1 MNRSAMWRV
10 TRLAV
15 AGAVGAM
22 LLSACGGGG
31 GESGTPLNGGSTV
44 GSGGGSSGGGTII
57 GGGGNTGGD
66 TGGSTGNGPILASS
80 TYAQQCAPGN
90 AEAATSL
97 RTGTLGTEKNWIRSY
112 LDEAYLW
119 REDVPSINASAGAYS
134 GSDVATALNAYFEDL
149 LSPAMTASGKRKDQ
163 FSFVMSTREWNALS
177 QSGVEVGYGI
187 EWSMKSPTPPRGLR
201 VAFVEPGSVAD
212 RAGVRRGDTLVTA
225 DGAAADV
232 GDTAGVNTLNGALF
246 PESAGS
252 SHRLVF
258 TSNAGASRDVTLV
271 AGSITKT
278 PVPTSQVLTAADGA
292 KVGYMVFNDH
302 ILTAE
307 SQLITAMQNFRASG
321 VSDLVVDLRYNGGG
335 YLFIASELAYM
346 IAGDA
351 ATSGKTFEQLRYNSK
366 RTAETNSADSKTPFY
381 NESCLLSGDKC
392 SSEQPL
398 PALNLKRVFVLAQSG
413 TCSASEALINGLRG
427 VDVEVV
433 LVGGTTCGK
442 PYGFTAKDNCGY
454 SYFPIEFVGTNNKGF
469 GDYADGFVPAGT
481 GTTGVKGCQVA
492 DDFNHALGD
501 TSEAM
506 LAAALQYRSNG
517 TCPAASPSETGRAR
531 AMGVR
536 AAGEDAVAL
545 SLKKLAARSNRIVGG
560 RP

>member
-10 TRLAV
+10 ARLAV
-15 AGAVGAM
+15 AGAVGVM

-31 GESGTPLNGGSTV
+31 GASGTPLNGSNNGSN
-44 GSGGGSSGGGTII
+44 GGGGGNN
-57 GGGGNTGGD
+57 GGNTGGE
-66 TGGSTGNGPILASS
+66 GAIQPSAS
-80 TYAQQCAPGN
+80 YAQQCAPGN
-90 AEAATSL
+90 TEAAANQ
-97 RTGTLGTEKNWIRSY
+97 RTGSLSTEKSWIRAY

-119 REDVPSINASAGAYS
+119 REDVPAINASAAAYS
-134 GSDVATALNAYFEDL
+134 GSDVKTALNAYFEDL
-149 LSPAMTASGKRKDQ
+149 LSPALTASGKRKDQ

-177 QSGVEVGYGI
+177 QGGVEVGYGI

-212 RAGVRRGDTLVTA
+212 VAGVRRGDTLVTA

-232 GDTAGVNTLNGALF
+232 ADAAGVNTLNAALF
-246 PESAGS
+246 PDAAGA
-252 SHRLVF
+252 SHRLVL
-258 TSNAGASRDVTLV
+258 TSNAGLPRDVTLA
-271 AGSITKT
+271 AGNVTKT
-278 PVPTSQVLTAADGA
+278 PVPTSQVLTATDGA

-307 SQLITAMQNFRASG
+307 AQLITAMRSFSANG

-346 IAGDA
+346 IAGGT

-366 RTAETNSADSKTPFY
+366 RTSETNSADSKTPFY
-381 NESCLLSGDKC
+381 SESCLLSGNNC
-392 SSEQPL
+392 SSQQPL

-469 GDYADGFVPAGT
+469 GEYADGFVPAGA
-481 GTTGVKGCQVA
+481 GATGVKGCQVA

-506 LAAALQYRSNG
+506 LAAALQYRANG
-517 TCPAASPSETGRAR
+517 TCPAAVPSEAGRAR
-531 AMGVR
+531 ALGMR
-536 AAGEDAVAL
+536 ATGEDAVAL
-545 SLKKLAARSNRIVGG
+545 SLRKLAARSNRIVGG

>member
-1 MNRSAMWRV
+1 MNRTAMGRV
-10 TRLAV
+10 ARLAV
-15 AGAVGAM
+15 AGAIGAM

-31 GESGTPLNGGSTV
+31 GASGTPLNGSGGSA
-44 GSGGGSSGGGTII
+44 GGGSSGGGNS
-57 GGGGNTGGD
+57 GGNSGGNAG
-66 TGGSTGNGPILASS
+66 TQGPIQPSAS
-80 TYAQQCAPGN
+80 YAQQCAPGN
-90 AEAATSL
+90 TEAAANL
-97 RTGTLGTEKNWIRSY
+97 RTGSLGAEKSWVRAY

-119 REDVPSINASAGAYS
+119 REDVPSIDASAAAYS
-134 GSDVATALNAYFEDL
+134 GSDVGAALNAYFEDL
-149 LSPAMTASGKRKDQ
+149 LSPARTASNKRKDQ

-177 QSGVEVGYGI
+177 QGGVEVGYGI

-212 RAGVRRGDTLVTA
+212 LAGVRRGDTLVTA

-232 GDTAGVNTLNGALF
+232 ADAAGVNTLNAALF
-246 PESAGS
+246 PDTAGT
-252 SHRLVF
+252 SHRFAL
-258 TSNAGASRDVTLV
+258 TSNAGVPRNVTLA

-278 PVPTSQVLTAADGA
+278 PVPTTQVITAADGA
-292 KVGYMVFNDH
+292 KVGYLLFNDH

-307 SQLITAMQNFRASG
+307 SQLITAMQNFSTSG

-346 IAGDA
+346 IAGGT

-366 RTAETNSADSKTPFY
+366 RAAETSSPDSKTPFY
-381 NESCLLSGDKC
+381 SQSCLLSGNNC
-392 SSEQPL
+392 TSQQPL
-398 PALNLKRVFVLAQSG
+398 PALNLRRVFVLAQSG

-427 VDVEVV
+427 VDVDVV

-469 GDYADGFVPAGT
+469 GDYADGFVPAGP
-481 GTTGVKGCQVA
+481 GATGVRGCQVA

-501 TSEAM
+501 ANEAM
-506 LAAALQYRSNG
+506 LAAALQYRSSG
-517 TCPAASPSETGRAR
+517 TCPAVSPSEADRAT

-536 AAGEDAVAL
+536 RADGDAVAL
-545 SLKKLAARSNRIVGG
+545 SLKKLAARSNRIIGG

>member
-1 MNRSAMWRV
+1 MS
-10 TRLAV
+10 
-15 AGAVGAM
+15 
-22 LLSACGGGG
+22 
-31 GESGTPLNGGSTV
+31 
-44 GSGGGSSGGGTII
+44 
-57 GGGGNTGGD
+57 
-66 TGGSTGNGPILASS
+66 
-80 TYAQQCAPGN
+80 
-90 AEAATSL
+90 
-97 RTGTLGTEKNWIRSY
+97 TEKSWVRSY

-119 REDVPSINASAGAYS
+119 REDVPSINASAAAYS
-134 GSDVATALNAYFEDL
+134 GSDVETALNAYFEDL
-149 LSPAMTASGKRKDQ
+149 LSPAFTASGKRKDQ
-163 FSFVMSTREWNALS
+163 FSFMMSTREWNALS

-225 DGAAADV
+225 DGAAADAA
-232 GDTAGVNTLNGALF
+232 DAAGVNTLNAALF
-246 PESAGS
+246 PDTAGG
-252 SHRLVF
+252 SHRLVL
-258 TSNAGASRDVTLV
+258 TSNAGLPRDVSLV
-271 AGSITKT
+271 AGNVTKT

-292 KVGYMVFNDH
+292 KVGYLVFNDH

-307 SQLITAMQNFRASG
+307 AQLISAMRSFGASG

-346 IAGDA
+346 IAGGT

-366 RTAETNSADSKTPFY
+366 RSAETNSPDSKTPFY
-381 NESCLLSGDKC
+381 SESCLLSGNNC
-392 SSEQPL
+392 TSQQPL

-427 VDVEVV
+427 VDIEVV

-442 PYGFTAKDNCGY
+442 PYGFSAKDNCGY

-469 GDYADGFVPAGT
+469 GEYADGFVPAGT
-481 GTTGVKGCQVA
+481 GATGVKGCQVA
-492 DDFNHALGD
+492 DDFDHALGD

-506 LAAALQYRSNG
+506 LAAALQYRANG
-517 TCPAASPSETGRAR
+517 TCPAAQSSETGRAR

-536 AAGEDAVAL
+536 AADGDAIAL

>member
-1 MNRSAMWRV
+1 MNRSAMLRV
-10 TRLAV
+10 ARLAV

-31 GESGTPLNGGSTV
+31 GSAGTPLNGSNS
-44 GSGGGSSGGGTII
+44 SGGGSVV
-57 GGGGNTGGD
+57 GGGGNTGGN
-66 TGGSTGNGPILASS
+66 TGGNEPIKPSS

-90 AEAATSL
+90 TEAAANLRKGSL
-97 RTGTLGTEKNWIRSY
+97 DTEKSWIRAY
-112 LDEAYLW
+112 FDEAYLW
-119 REDVPSINASAGAYS
+119 REDVPSINAAASAYS
-134 GSDVATALNAYFEDL
+134 GSVVETALNAYFDDL
-149 LSPAMTASGKRKDQ
+149 LSPARTASGKRKDQ
-163 FSFVMSTREWNALS
+163 FSFMMSTREWNALS
-177 QSGVEVGYGI
+177 QGGVEVGYGI

-212 RAGVRRGDTLVTA
+212 QAGVRRGDTLVTA
-225 DGAAADV
+225 DGAAADAA
-232 GDTAGVNTLNGALF
+232 DATGVNTLNGALF
-246 PESAGS
+246 PDTAGG
-252 SHRLVF
+252 HRFVL
-258 TSNAGASRDVTLV
+258 TSVAGATRDVTLV
-271 AGSITKT
+271 AGNVTKT
-278 PVPTSQVLTAADGA
+278 PVPASQVLTAADGA
-292 KVGYMVFNDH
+292 KVGYLLFNDH

-307 SQLITAMQNFRASG
+307 AQLIAAVNSFRAGG

-366 RTAETNSADSKTPFY
+366 RSAETNSADSKTPFF
-381 NESCLLSGDKC
+381 SQACLLSGNNC
-392 SSEQPL
+392 TSQQPL
-398 PALNLKRVFVLAQSG
+398 PALNLRRVFVLAQAG

-433 LVGGTTCGK
+433 LIGGTTCGK

-469 GDYADGFVPAGT
+469 GDYADGFVPAGP
-481 GTTGVKGCQVA
+481 GATGVQGCQVA
-492 DDFNHALGD
+492 DDFNHPLGD
-501 TSEAM
+501 VNEGM
-506 LAAALQYRSNG
+506 LAAALQYRGNG
-517 TCPAASPSETGRAR
+517 TCPAASPSESGSAR

-536 AAGEDAVAL
+536 AAGADAVEL
-545 SLKKLAARSNRIVGG
+545 RLRKLAARSNRILGG